1 MPFIETKDAT
11 SLFYRDWGEGKPV
24 VFCAGWTSSSDMWR
38 SQMLALSD
46 AGLRCI
52 AYDRRGHG
60 RSDDPGN
67 GYDYDTLADD
77 LAALVTA
84 LDLEDVCLVAHSMA
98 GGEVI
103 RYLARHDDVRVER
116 VVFVSS
122 VSPLALAA
130 QDNPDGVDPA
140 MIEARRDIW
149 RRDFSQWLEDGAA
162 GYFAT
167 QFSQNSVSNE
177 DVAWTFRDMQRASFR
192 AVFDVN
198 RAQMDADWREE
209 MRAIAVPT
217 LLIHG
222 DADAS
227 IPLDLSSR
235 RTVEL
240 IANSRLEVYENA
252 GHGLYVTHRARL
264 SADLLD
270 FCQEGLTGPHPV
282 AVARRM

>member
-24 VFCAGWTSSSDMWR
+24 VFCAGWTLSSDMWR

-46 AGLRCI
+46 AGMRCV

-60 RSDDPGN
+60 RSDDPGS
-67 GYDYDTLADD
+67 GYEYDTLADD
-77 LAALVTA
+77 LDALLTA

-98 GGEVI
+98 GGEII

-116 VVFVSS
+116 AAFVSS
-122 VSPLALAA
+122 VAPLALAGP
-130 QDNPDGVDPA
+130 DNPEGIDPA
-140 MIEARRDIW
+140 LIEAVRAMW
-149 RRDFSQWLEDGAA
+149 RRDFSQWIEDGAA

-167 QFSQNSVSNE
+167 QFAENSVSDE

-198 RAQMDADWREE
+198 RAQMEADWRQE
-209 MRAIAVPT
+209 MRAVAVPT

-227 IPLDLSSR
+227 IPLELSSR
-235 RTVEL
+235 RTVGL

-252 GHGLYVTHRARL
+252 GHGSTSPIVPG
-264 SADLLD
+264 SALI
-270 FCQEGLTGPHPV
+270 F
-282 AVARRM
+282 

>member
-24 VFCAGWTSSSDMWR
+24 VFCAGWTLSSDMWR

-103 RYLARHDDVRVER
+103 RYLARHDDAPVER

-122 VSPLALAA
+122 VSPLGSGHPGQSRWARARHDRGAARPLAA
-130 QDNPDGVDPA
+130 
-140 MIEARRDIW
+140 
-149 RRDFSQWLEDGAA
+149 
-162 GYFAT
+162 
-167 QFSQNSVSNE
+167 
-177 DVAWTFRDMQRASFR
+177 
-192 AVFDVN
+192 
-198 RAQMDADWREE
+198 
-209 MRAIAVPT
+209 
-217 LLIHG
+217 
-222 DADAS
+222 
-227 IPLDLSSR
+227 
-235 RTVEL
+235 
-240 IANSRLEVYENA
+240 
-252 GHGLYVTHRARL
+252 
-264 SADLLD
+264 
-270 FCQEGLTGPHPV
+270 
-282 AVARRM
+282 

>member
-11 SLFYRDWGEGKPV
+11 TLFYRDWGDGKPV
-24 VFCAGWTSSSDMWR
+24 VFCAGWTLSSDMWR

-46 AGLRCI
+46 AGMHCV

-60 RSDDPGN
+60 RSDDPGS

-77 LAALVTA
+77 LAAVLTA

-116 VVFVSS
+116 VVLVSS
-122 VSPLALAA
+122 VAPLALAGP
-130 QDNPDGVDPA
+130 DNPEGIDPA
-140 MIEARRDIW
+140 MFEGVRDMW

-167 QFSQNSVSNE
+167 QFSENSVAHE

-198 RAQMDADWREE
+198 RAQMDADWRAE
-209 MRAIAVPT
+209 MHDIAVPT

-235 RTVEL
+235 KTATL
-240 IANSRLEVYENA
+240 IAHSRLEVYENA

-264 SADLLD
+264 SADLSD
-270 FCQEGLTGPHPV
+270 FCGETP
-282 AVARRM
+282 